1 MNNAEEHLFSKSL
14 SEIDQTFDRVCN
26 ALIEKQTDYKV
37 LKKQY
42 DELLEKYLD
51 RIDKSEKTCAE
62 CNIIES
68 LCEDNKK
75 LRLENYSLQK
85 KIIELESPYKRE
97 PRDIDDLIKE
107 IKSFNPKIG
116 FNCKISAETMRD
128 WCVEAIELWRMGYDQ
143 RRGNIF
149 N

>member
-1 MNNAEEHLFSKSL
+1 MVNNAGGFPLNKSL
-14 SEIDQTFDRVCN
+14 SEIDQTFNCVCN

-75 LRLENYSLQK
+75 LRLENYQLQK
-85 KIIELESPYKRE
+85 RISELECP
-97 PRDIDDLIKE
+97 
-107 IKSFNPKIG
+107 
-116 FNCKISAETMRD
+116 
-128 WCVEAIELWRMGYDQ
+128 WRK
-143 RRGNIF
+143 
-149 N
+149 